1 MFNKWLSLHDKIND
15 LEVENARLRQTIH
28 FKNREIEDI
37 RIRKTIDSLYRK
49 IDQSEKVHDL
59 EAELTYWKETA
70 EYWKN
75 ECKEFDYKLNN
86 QIKYNIYLEK
96 ELNKTL
102 DK

>member
-1 MFNKWLSLHDKIND
+1 MFNKWLSLHDKIID

-59 EAELTYWKETA
+59 EAEITYWKETA
-70 EYWKN
+70 EFWEETAAHWQQKSLN
-75 ECKEFDYKLNN
+75 LERSLDYS
-86 QIKYNIYLEK
+86 IKQNS
-96 ELNKTL
+96 
-102 DK
+102 